1 MTVSTPGYRLSSTPV
16 AQPPVRSPLL
26 LPPAHQLLNKLQP
39 LFSSSKLFRD
49 PNKADDQGN
58 KKSGK
63 YGRRNKGRGRD
74 DKVKMGQGGTLDP
87 LADGVLGASLS
98 PRFETWEAGLVLTS
112 SSDAHSGGHQRGDE
126 IALALPRLHER
137 VPRDRTLWLH
147 DRQLRLGRQVGP
159 QSRVGKHHA
168 RKSRERARPVPRRD

>member
-1 MTVSTPGYRLSSTPV
+1 MTVSTPGYRLSSTPE

-26 LPPAHQLLNKLQP
+26 LPPAHQLLNRLQP

-49 PNKADDQGN
+49 PNKANDQGN

-87 LADGVLGASLS
+87 LADGVLGASRS
-98 PRFETWEAGLVLTS
+98 C
-112 SSDAHSGGHQRGDE
+112 
-126 IALALPRLHER
+126 
-137 VPRDRTLWLH
+137 
-147 DRQLRLGRQVGP
+147 
-159 QSRVGKHHA
+159 A
-168 RKSRERARPVPRRD
+168 RRRARTWS